1 MKSLFWVLGLFGAAV
16 GLVLAARYN
25 TGYVLV
31 VFPQHRLELSINLAA
46 LVILAVLVVGYFV
59 LRAVFLAVGMPA
71 EVRRYQERRQ
81 REVGRQAFMEGLKAY
96 FEGRYGRA
104 ERAAA
109 KAFAAGEAPAL
120 SAVIAARAAHEIR
133 AFEARDRHLAAAET
147 CPPDDDY
154 LRHITQAEL
163 LLNER
168 RYHDALAVLDRIRDG
183 HTSALRLQ
191 LRARQMAKDWD
202 RVLELLPRIEKKRV
216 FDATVV
222 AQFRRTATIE
232 SLKRRA
238 LDAAQLRAA
247 WDQVG
252 AEFRRDPGVAAA
264 AARGFLALGMPAEV
278 RRIAEQALDAQWD
291 AELVTLYS
299 RAPEGDARDQL
310 QKAEAWLAA
319 HPRDAVLL
327 MALGRL
333 CAHGGLWGKARS
345 YFEASLAVEP
355 SHTAFLD
362 LARLAAQ
369 TGRLEESEA
378 HRRAALDL
386 VLARLE
392 EASGGRRRSAF

>member
-31 VFPQHRLELSINLAA
+31 VFPQHRLELSINLAV

-109 KAFAAGEAPAL
+109 KAFAAGESPAL

-133 AFEARDRHLAAAET
+133 AFEACDRHLAAAET

-232 SLKRRA
+232 SLKRRS

-386 VLARLE
+386 VLARLD

>member
-31 VFPQHRLELSINLAA
+31 VFPHRRVELSINLAVLA
-46 LVILAVLVVGYFV
+46 ILAVLVLGYFA

-71 EVRRYQERRQ
+71 EVRRYHERRQ
-81 REVGRQAFMEGLKAY
+81 REVGRQAFMESLKAY
-96 FEGRYGRA
+96 FEGRFGRA

-109 KAFAAGEAPAL
+109 KAFAAGEARGL
-120 SAVIAARAAHEIR
+120 SAVIAARSAHELR
-133 AFEARDRHLAAAET
+133 TFEARDRYLAAAEI
-147 CPPDDDY
+147 CPPEDDY

-168 RYHDALAVLDRIRDG
+168 RYHDGLAVLERIRER

-191 LRARQMAKDWD
+191 LRAYQMAKDWD
-202 RVLELLPRIEKKRV
+202 RVLELLPRVEKKRV
-216 FDATVV
+216 FESAVV
-222 AQFRRTATIE
+222 AQLRRAATTE

-238 LDAAQLRAA
+238 IDAGQLRAA

-252 AEFRRDPGVAAA
+252 ADLKRDPGVAAA
-264 AARGFLALGMPAEV
+264 AARGFLALGMPGEV
-278 RRIAEQALDAQWD
+278 RRIAEQALDSQWD

-310 QKAEAWLAA
+310 QKAEAWLTR

-345 YFEASLAVEP
+345 YFEASLAVER
-355 SHTAFLD
+355 SHTAYLE
-362 LARLAAQ
+362 LARLAAH
-369 TGRLEESEA
+369 TGRFEESEA

-386 VLARLE
+386 ALERLD
-392 EASGGRRRSAF
+392 EASGGRRRSDF

>member
-31 VFPQHRLELSINLAA
+31 VFPHHRLELSINLAVL
-46 LVILAVLVVGYFV
+46 LVLAVLVVGYFV

-81 REVGRQAFMEGLKAY
+81 REVGRQAFMEALKAY

-109 KAFAAGEAPAL
+109 KAFAAGESPAL

-232 SLKRRA
+232 TLKRRS
-238 LDAAQLRAA
+238 LDAVQLRAA

-252 AEFRRDPGVAAA
+252 ADLRRDPGVAAA

-355 SHTAFLD
+355 SHTAFLE

-369 TGRLEESEA
+369 TGRFEESEA

-392 EASGGRRRSAF
+392 DASGGRRRSAF